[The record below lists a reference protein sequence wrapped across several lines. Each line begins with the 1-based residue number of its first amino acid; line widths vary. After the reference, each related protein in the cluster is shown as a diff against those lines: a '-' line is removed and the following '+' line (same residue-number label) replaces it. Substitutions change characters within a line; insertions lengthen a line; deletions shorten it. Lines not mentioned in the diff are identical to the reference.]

1 MSTASP
7 LDAAL
12 AGIPTTLRTRVL
24 DRYEELK
31 RAYVNEQYDAC
42 GLRAGRFAE
51 VMVRILQHQL
61 TGSYTP
67 FGQQLRQFDKETG
80 ALEQLPK
87 TSGPDSLRV
96 IMPRALAF
104 LYTLRNKR
112 GIGHEGGD
120 VDANEI
126 DAATCVRI
134 ADWCLSELIRVVH
147 TVSLEEAQA
156 LLDAIAERDV
166 PHVWS
171 IAGVKRVLDPSLTAR
186 EQVLVL
192 LYSDPETAVP
202 VEDLFAW
209 IEYGRLDHFR
219 TSVLTPLH
227 RARLVEFDK
236 DTNTVLLSPRGATET
251 EMKVLPKIAV
261 VTAAR

>member
-1 MSTASP
+1 MSTAP
-7 LDAAL
+7 LLETAL
-12 AGIPTTLRTRVL
+12 SRVPTTLRTRII
-24 DRYEELK
+24 DRYGVLK
-31 RAYVNEQYDAC
+31 RAYVNAQYDAC

-51 VMVRILQHQL
+51 VMIRILQNEL

-67 FGQQLRQFDKETG
+67 LGQQLRPVDQETA

-87 TSGPDSLRV
+87 TVGPDSLRV

-126 DAATCVRI
+126 DAATCVRT

-147 TVSLEEAQA
+147 AVSLEEAQA
-156 LLDAIAERDV
+156 LLDAIAEREV
-166 PHVWS
+166 PHVWA
-171 IAGVKRVLDPSLTAR
+171 IAGVKRVLDPNLSAR

-192 LYSDPETAVP
+192 LYSDPEAAVP

-209 IEYGRLDHFR
+209 VEYGRQDRFR
-219 TSVLTPLH
+219 ASVLMPLH
-227 RARLVEFDK
+227 RARMVEFDR
-236 DTNTVLLSPRGATET
+236 DTNTILLSPLGATET
-251 EMKVLPKIAV
+251 ETTVLPKV
-261 VTAAR
+261 NVSKGRG